1 MRTTR
6 GSQVEAQRRMLFVAE
21 YEFGWDA
28 LSTVVAKRLEWSE
41 AQPDG
46 FRFVGEYIWQQREPP
61 FRGVAVIE
69 TDAIEAL
76 NAFALHYGPT
86 IKMTIHPA
94 TDVHSGIAMLHTSQ
108 TRAAK
113 RHPRKR

>member
-1 MRTTR
+1 
-6 GSQVEAQRRMLFVAE
+6 MLFVAE

-28 LSTVVAKRLEWSE
+28 LSAVVAKRLEWDA

-46 FRFVGEYIWQQREPP
+46 FRFVGEFIWQDREPP

-69 TDAIEAL
+69 ADGVEAL

-86 IKMTIHPA
+86 LRMVIHAA
-94 TDVHSGIAMLHTSQ
+94 TDVQSGIAALHQAPTAKPRRRPRSQ
-108 TRAAK
+108 
-113 RHPRKR
+113 